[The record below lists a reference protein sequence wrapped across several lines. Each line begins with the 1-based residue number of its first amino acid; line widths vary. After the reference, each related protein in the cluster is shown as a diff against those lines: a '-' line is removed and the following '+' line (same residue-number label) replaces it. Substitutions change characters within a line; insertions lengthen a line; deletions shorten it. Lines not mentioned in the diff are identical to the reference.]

1 MVTPFFPRFFR
12 QGDDVVVTSK
22 VNNLSPDSLEV
33 SLSIEVFNA
42 RTMESVEAIIEDGL
56 YETKLN
62 IPPGASRN
70 ASWNFNIPG
79 DHLDPILYRVW
90 ARSDSHSDGQEGLVP
105 VLSNKILITETE
117 AITLQPEES
126 YIFSMKDWRGSATR
140 DVLNVTM
147 EYTAHPAWVAI
158 QSLPYLADYPHEC
171 VEQMVNKVF
180 ANEVGALIMN
190 SIPGIKQ
197 VMQQWNAPDSKTLL
211 SNLEKNQEL
220 KSILIEET
228 PWLRDAL
235 SETEQRKSIALL
247 LDENN
252 LRNQSNAYLQK
263 IIASQSSN
271 GGFPWFAGGR
281 DNTYITQYVVES
293 MARMIDMG
301 IERVNE
307 NRISVMVDR
316 AIKYMDDE
324 LRYRYERLKE
334 RINRNGGNLED
345 DHISTL
351 EIHYLYVRS
360 FYPQL
365 QVGNEIEEA
374 HSYYM
379 GQAMRY
385 WMNKSDLAKA
395 MLGLIA
401 HRSGDKSVRDII
413 LQSFSE
419 RAIKDN
425 LGMYWKS
432 VRGYYWFQ
440 QPIESH
446 TAIIRL
452 FQEVGYDDAAL
463 NQMKLWLLNQK
474 RTQSWS
480 STKSTADAIHAMLLP
495 SGQSESWLS
504 DVKEPTIKLNDA
516 TLKMT
521 AESGTGYVKEKWL
534 GENTANVE
542 TISITNHNKSVG
554 WGGIYIQYME
564 EINQV
569 ESSGDK
575 DFNVE
580 KEVFIES
587 IDGNHKELKSLK
599 DVPPKVGDILVNR
612 LVIRTNRDLEYVHL
626 KDMRGAGTEP
636 LNILSGY
643 RWKGGLGYYESTR
656 DAATHFFIDF
666 LSKGNYVFEYKTRVS
681 HGGEFDSGIAT
692 IQCMYAPEFSSHSS
706 SQLLEVK

>member
-1 MVTPFFPRFFR
+1 
-12 QGDDVVVTSK
+12 
-22 VNNLSPDSLEV
+22 
-33 SLSIEVFNA
+33 
-42 RTMESVEAIIEDGL
+42 
-56 YETKLN
+56 
-62 IPPGASRN
+62 
-70 ASWNFNIPG
+70 
-79 DHLDPILYRVW
+79 
-90 ARSDSHSDGQEGLVP
+90 SDGQEGLVP
-105 VLSNKILITETE
+105 VLSSKILITETE
-117 AITLQPEES
+117 AITLDPEES
-126 YIFSMKDWRGSATR
+126 YIFSMKEWRGRATR

-180 ANEVGALIMN
+180 ANEVGALILN
-190 SIPGIKQ
+190 AIPGIKQ
-197 VMQQWNAPDSKTLL
+197 VMQQWNAPDSKSLL

-252 LRNQSNAYLQK
+252 LSNQSNAYLQK
-263 IIASQSSN
+263 IIASQSSS

-293 MARMIDMG
+293 MARMIEMG
-301 IERVNE
+301 IDRVND
-307 NRISVMVDR
+307 NRINVMVDR
-316 AIKYMDDE
+316 AINFMDEE
-324 LRYRYERLKE
+324 LQYRYEQLKE
-334 RINRNGGNLED
+334 RVNRSGGNLDD
-345 DHISTL
+345 DHISSID
-351 EIHYLYVRS
+351 IHYLYVRS
-360 FYPQL
+360 FYPEL
-365 QVGNEIEEA
+365 QVKNEAIEA
-374 HSYYM
+374 HDYYVD
-379 GQAMRY
+379 QATKY
-385 WMNKSDLAKA
+385 WMNKSDLGKS
-395 MLGLIA
+395 LIGIVS
-401 HRSGDKSVRDII
+401 HRSGEHNVRDII

-419 RAIKDN
+419 RAIKDD

-432 VRGYYWFQ
+432 VSGYYWYQ

-446 TAIIRL
+446 TAITRL
-452 FQEVGYDDAAL
+452 FQEVGYDDKAL
-463 NQMKLWLLNQK
+463 NEMKLWLLNQK

-504 DVKEPTIKLNDA
+504 NVQEPTIKLNDSV
-516 TLKMT
+516 LKLS
-521 AESGTGYVKEKWL
+521 AEAGSGYVKEKWV
-534 GENTANVE
+534 GGNTSDVE

-554 WGGIYIQYME
+554 WGGVYIQYME

-569 ESSGDK
+569 ESSGDQ
-575 DFNVE
+575 DFTVE

-587 IDGNHKELKSLK
+587 IDGQHTELKSLE
-599 DVPPKVGDILVNR
+599 DYTPKVGDILVNR

-636 LNILSGY
+636 LNVLSGY

-656 DAATHFFIDF
+656 DAATHFFIDY

-681 HGGEFDSGIAT
+681 HSGAFDNGIAT

-706 SQLLEVK
+706 SQLLEIK